1 MGRQPE
7 QFEPWPLM
15 PRGVTMKN
23 LIKLVLLSG
32 TFWVCF
38 LSPSMLFAQ
47 QCQDEEGI
55 AKDYVKDLNDAV
67 EAARKESL
75 EEFEKA
81 YHQKSTISK
90 LGLTLGMVN
99 EVKDCLDKAT
109 QDSTATK
116 EQVDAYKAQQ
126 ETYSKLIEKIEADQK
141 ALKAAGDPKAAKAL
155 IEKFDYS
162 Q

>member
-1 MGRQPE
+1 MDRQPE
-7 QFEPWPLM
+7 QFKRLPLM
-15 PRGVTMKN
+15 PRGITMKT

-38 LSPSMLFAQ
+38 LNPSVLIAQ

-75 EEFEKA
+75 EEFERA
-81 YHQKSTISK
+81 YHQKSILTK

-126 ETYSKLIEKIEADQK
+126 ETYSKLADKIAANQK
-141 ALKAAGDPKAAKAL
+141 ALKAAEDPKAAKAV
-155 IEKFDYS
+155 IEKFNYS